1 MKKLITLSLLL
12 IGISGFSQ
20 TNCEALK
27 KENEALQSTNK
38 VLTSENDYL
47 KKVLEINKP
56 ILETETE
63 NSSYRITKVTGNK
76 AGKNIEIIFLIES
89 KDENK
94 KMTIEDISIVDI
106 EGNEHKI
113 DLYKS
118 SKPFP
123 ELAKNVPLKL
133 NFSFKDIQGEPLFI
147 KIFKFITTSQPERNT
162 FEKTKS
168 NLEFKDLKVVWN

>member
-1 MKKLITLSLLL
+1 MKKLITLSLLS
-12 IGISGFSQ
+12 IAISGFSQ
-20 TNCEALK
+20 TNCEAPK

-47 KKVLEINKP
+47 KKVLDISKP

-76 AGKNIEIIFLIES
+76 AGKNIEISFLIES

-106 EGNEHKI
+106 VGNEHKI

-118 SKPFP
+118 SNTFP

-147 KIFKFITTSQPERNT
+147 KIFKFKTTSQPERNT

>member
-1 MKKLITLSLLL
+1 MKKLITLSVLS
-12 IGISGFSQ
+12 IAISGFGQ
-20 TNCEALK
+20 TNCEAIK

-47 KKVLEINKP
+47 KKVLDINKP

-63 NSSYRITKVTGNK
+63 NSSYRITKVTGNR
-76 AGKNIEIIFLIES
+76 AGKNIEISFIIES

-118 SKPFP
+118 SKTFP

-147 KIFKFITTSQPERNT
+147 KIFKFKTTSQPERNT
-162 FEKTKS
+162 FEKTKT